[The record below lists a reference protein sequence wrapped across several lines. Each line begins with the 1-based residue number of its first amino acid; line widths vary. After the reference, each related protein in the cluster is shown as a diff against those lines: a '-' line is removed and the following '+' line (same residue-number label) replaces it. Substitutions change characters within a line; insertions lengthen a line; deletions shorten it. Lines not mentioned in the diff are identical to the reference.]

1 MVDPTAGFV
10 LTLNQEFAALGGE
23 VTHSK
28 TIGNARVYATLFDED
43 LVLSAELEGGAIFS
57 QQGTRITDRFSTAAT
72 ACAASPRDTGVGP
85 RDFCDQCR
93 GLRFPTAHPHA
104 GDVDSEGG
112 GRHNYYG
119 VLRLD
124 ASFPLGIP
132 EEYGLYT
139 GMLFADAGWLPGPC
153 RPRQGAASGPVDDA
167 FHMRSAVGVELSSST
182 RPSRRCASTT
192 RSRSRRSPTCRRTV
206 PVVHPDPV
214 LTGDGGPARA
224 RGMALGLMLA
234 GPVVRGGA
242 GPGGGEL
249 IPFHRPGAA
258 PDQLQPGPALFA
270 DEERERDTLRNEAR
284 KLNSAFEEEERR
296 LTEQRPTLPPEEFR
310 KLSDAFDARV
320 VKARR
325 DQDER
330 ASALA
335 QQFDQRRRQF
345 YAQVAPILVM
355 LMDRYG
361 AKAIFDEN
369 SVLLAD
375 QTLNITE
382 AVIAEID
389 ANATPPASGA
399 EAPSPADPAGTT
411 PAPEAP
417 AGATG
422 EGGQ

>member
-1 MVDPTAGFV
+1 MTTGRRRAG
-10 LTLNQEFAALGGE
+10 AL
-23 VTHSK
+23 
-28 TIGNARVYATLFDED
+28 
-43 LVLSAELEGGAIFS
+43 
-57 QQGTRITDRFSTAAT
+57 
-72 ACAASPRDTGVGP
+72 
-85 RDFCDQCR
+85 
-93 GLRFPTAHPHA
+93 
-104 GDVDSEGG
+104 
-112 GRHNYYG
+112 
-119 VLRLD
+119 
-124 ASFPLGIP
+124 
-132 EEYGLYT
+132 
-139 GMLFADAGWLPGPC
+139 
-153 RPRQGAASGPVDDA
+153 
-167 FHMRSAVGVELSSST
+167 
-182 RPSRRCASTT
+182 
-192 RSRSRRSPTCRRTV
+192 
-206 PVVHPDPV
+206 
-214 LTGDGGPARA
+214 
-224 RGMALGLMLA
+224 ALALMLA
-234 GPVVRGGA
+234 GPVV
-242 GPGGGEL
+242 P
-249 IPFHRPGAA
+249 AA
-258 PDQLQPGPALFA
+258 AQAPAAASAFLFINQERLLTGSKQGQALLA
-270 DEERERDTLRNEAR
+270 DEERQRDTLRNEAR
-284 KLNSAFEEEERR
+284 KLDSAFEEEERR

-389 ANATPPASGA
+389 ANTTPPASGA
-399 EAPSPADPAGTT
+399 EAPSQADPAGTT